1 MHGEYIR
8 GRNRKNAHLN
18 KKKKKYIYIEVT
30 STNRFLFFPAAIFFP
45 MEYTQTSN
53 DFSPTRDQESFKA
66 WLLG

>member
-8 GRNRKNAHLN
+8 GRNRKNAHL
-18 KKKKKYIYIEVT
+18 KKKKKKKKCIEVT
-30 STNRFLFFPAAIFFP
+30 STNRFLFFPAAIFFS